1 MKLDEVQVKIHVI
14 DRDDNNPT
22 FEEKNMTRGVRVNA
36 PIYTEI
42 GKVFAIDNDAE
53 ADIINYHLE
62 NVTFYRPKTGFSKS
76 LGPEG
81 FLVDPITGVIQ
92 TNQSYGRYSDG
103 YFDVVIKASNSP
115 DPSKSDFALLKIF
128 VLQDTD
134 LMKFVFDKNP
144 VNVAKQMKEFK
155 YEIEAALAEPLTL
168 NVYDNEFYSK
178 VDGSLDFG
186 RTSSCFQVL
195 RDQDVV
201 DLDKVNNLFD
211 NNKNRKLGEVF
222 QKYSVTNVER
232 CSQVRSAPKIN
243 WIQVLILIIAV
254 FIGVV
259 AFIATI
265 SICCLYSKYKR
276 RIRRSNIKIVEAP
289 VRALIPASLPPGSV
303 MGPAPSLLG
312 QATNPSIHGSSG
324 RIYEWQETAMP
335 IDTASYRSLPR

>member
-1 MKLDEVQVKIHVI
+1 MCLTN
-14 DRDDNNPT
+14 DNNPV
-22 FEEKNMTRGVRVNA
+22 FEEKVLTKGVRVNA

-42 GKVFAIDNDAE
+42 GQVQAFDEDAE
-53 ADIINYHLE
+53 ADTINYKLE
-62 NVTFYRPKTGFSKS
+62 NVTFYRPKTDMKLD

-81 FLVDPITGVIQ
+81 FLIDPVTGVIQ

-103 YFDVVIKASNSP
+103 YFDVVIKATNSP
-115 DPSKSDFALLKIF
+115 NPSKSAFATLKIF

-134 LMKFVFDKNP
+134 LMKFVFDEDP
-144 VNVAKQMKEFK
+144 VDVSKQMKAFK
-155 YEIEAALAEPLTL
+155 TDVEAAFAQPLTL

-195 RDQDVV
+195 NKDQDVV
-201 DLDKVNNLFD
+201 DLEKINQLFD
-211 NNKNRKLGEVF
+211 SNKNRKLKAVF
-222 QKYSVTNVER
+222 DKYSVTNVER
-232 CSQVRSAPKIN
+232 CTQVRAAPKVN
-243 WIQVLILIIAV
+243 WIQILILIIAV
-254 FIGVV
+254 FIGLV
-259 AFIATI
+259 AFISTI
-265 SICCLYSKYKR
+265 TICCLYSKYKR

-312 QATNPSIHGSSG
+312 HAQNPSIHGSNG